1 MICALLI
8 GIRFV
13 QGLRIVPHPLE
24 PRIAYIKDMA
34 PIQSLDE
41 STLSY
46 LHEEVFCK
54 YPLLIFQNQP
64 DVSPELFLRFAQGF
78 DPDCDHAA
86 LEHPEKYPDQMLQ
99 PFDQLPD
106 CKHVA
111 PRGNVELH
119 NYHKI
124 QHIKVTPQEPF
135 VNQYVW
141 HTDLLGHEYK
151 VPGVIT
157 AFYIV
162 EQPLVG
168 GDTDFISGETIY
180 ENLTETEKLASHNM
194 LIEVNRKKFITKQT
208 QTDYT
213 GSNRIEPYEEW
224 IDGNI
229 QIPLVFVDEIST
241 KPSVLLL
248 PTFFERVVGWNI
260 KDSRLWMEKFMSEKV
275 LPHRVS
281 LQWKKNDLAI
291 FNNRKFIHSSTPARN
306 YMDNIQNPERLLL
319 QTFIPTKRPLFAIR
333 PDPHHSYACYNSK
346 WIFDQKQSIRST
358 NDYVKYVKQ
367 MQAETSALL
376 PFRRHILKDDS
387 AAIAKQQKRGVQR
400 NMTKKYP
407 TIPCKEK
414 YYIVAGKNKSKG
426 I

>member
-1 MICALLI
+1 
-8 GIRFV
+8 
-13 QGLRIVPHPLE
+13 
-24 PRIAYIKDMA
+24 MA

-46 LHEEVFCK
+46 LREEVFDK
-54 YPLLIFQNQP
+54 YPLLIFPNQT

-86 LEHPEKYPDQMLQ
+86 LENPDNYPEQMLQ
-99 PFDQLPD
+99 PFDQFPD

-111 PRGNVELH
+111 PRGNVELQ

-135 VNQYVW
+135 VHQYVW

-180 ENLTETEKLASHNM
+180 EQLSEKEQMACRNM
-194 LIEVNRKKFITKQT
+194 LIEVNRKKFITKQI

-224 IDGNI
+224 AEENV
-229 QIPLVFVDEIST
+229 QIPLVFVNVATHIQKDDSAKRGVHRNMDEITT
-241 KPSVLLL
+241 KPSILLL
-248 PTFFERVVGWNI
+248 PTFFERVVGWSV
-260 KDSRLWMEKFMSEKV
+260 KESRIWMEKFMSEKV

-306 YMDNIQNPERLLL
+306 YMDNIQNPRRLLL
-319 QTFIPTKRPLFAIR
+319 QTFVPTKRPLLAIR
-333 PDPHHSYACYNSK
+333 PDPKNSRACYDSQ
-346 WIFDQKQSIRST
+346 WIHDQKQSIRST

-367 MQAETSALL
+367 MQ
-376 PFRRHILKDDS
+376 
-387 AAIAKQQKRGVQR
+387 
-400 NMTKKYP
+400 KKYP
-407 TIPCKEK
+407 TISCDEK
-414 YYIVAGKNKSKG
+414 YYIVAGKNKSKD